1 MHDTSYWEGDV
12 TATGKLFLCNSLMGV
27 VLVGGVSCF
36 LDQGHLVLVGVA
48 SG

>member
-1 MHDTSYWEGDV
+1 M
-12 TATGKLFLCNSLMGV
+12 ATVKLSLCDSLMGV

-36 LDQGHLVLVGVA
+36 LDQGHLNLVGVA

>member
-1 MHDTSYWEGDV
+1 M
-12 TATGKLFLCNSLMGV
+12 ATGKQFLCDSLVGV

-36 LDQGHLVLVGVA
+36 LDQGHHVLVGVA

>member
-1 MHDTSYWEGDV
+1 M
-12 TATGKLFLCNSLMGV
+12 ATDKLSLCDSLVGV

-36 LDQGHLVLVGVA
+36 LDQGHHVLVGVA